1 MTERVYVHVGAPKS
15 GTTYLQ
21 KVLDTNRQTL
31 AAAGVLVVGE
41 THVDLVHAGMV
52 VREDPR
58 LESLPETA
66 RQAWSRL
73 VSEVR
78 TWSGHT
84 AVLSYE
90 LLGGASKAQVRR
102 ALADLDGIEVH
113 VVVSARDFARAVP
126 SAWQEKL
133 KFAFAQPLE
142 EWVPRPEKDGP
153 RAEWGWRTMDPAGVA
168 ARWGAD
174 LPAERV
180 HIVTAP
186 RENATRDELWRR
198 FADACSLEVPGLRTD
213 VPRANESLGVVAA
226 ELLRRVNELVT
237 APLTSSREQAA
248 WIRDTLAHGVLTR
261 LDKEPIG
268 LTEAQLADAQERS
281 EASIATLA
289 ASGYDIHGDLE
300 DLRADAVDGR
310 TPGQT
315 TESELLDAAVRTIL
329 ELLLMVREAATAGVA
344 PAVHPVEEPQP
355 QRGVRGRVGRAGK
368 GVARAATSGALFLEN
383 RRLQARLDAL
393 EAEVQTTRMLQL
405 RVAELGD
412 VVTELLLPAA
422 QRDHEATAAAIAK
435 YRKES
440 L

>member
-1 MTERVYVHVGAPKS
+1 MTERVYMHVGAPKS

-31 AAAGVLVVGE
+31 ADAGVLVVGE
-41 THVDLVHAGMV
+41 SRVDLVHAGMA

-58 LESLPETA
+58 LDTLPETA

-73 VSEVR
+73 VAEIR
-78 TWSGHT
+78 AWPGHT

-90 LLGGASKAQVRR
+90 LLGGASTEQVRR
-102 ALADLDGIEVH
+102 ALADLAGLEVH
-113 VVVSARDFARAVP
+113 VVVSARDFAKAVP

-133 KFAFAQPLE
+133 KFAFTQPLE
-142 EWVPRPEKDGP
+142 QWVPRPEEDGP

-186 RENATRDELWRR
+186 RGDAARDELWRR
-198 FADACSLEVPGLRTD
+198 FAAACSLDVPGLRTD

-226 ELLRRVNELVT
+226 ELLRRVNERVG
-237 APLTSSREQAA
+237 APISSSREQAT

-261 LDKEPIG
+261 LGKEPIG
-268 LTEAQLADAQERS
+268 LTEAQHADARERS
-281 EASIATLA
+281 AAAIATLA
-289 ASGYDIHGDLE
+289 ASGYDIVGDLE
-300 DLRADAVDGR
+300 DLRAGDVDGR
-310 TPGQT
+310 TPSQV
-315 TESELLDAAVRTIL
+315 TEPELLDAATRTIV
-329 ELLLMVREAATAGVA
+329 ELLLMVREAATVPTPGPVHEVA
-344 PAVHPVEEPQP
+344 EAEP

-393 EAEVQTTRMLQL
+393 ESQVQATRMLQL

-422 QRDHEATAAAIAK
+422 QRDQEATAAAIAK
-435 YRKES
+435 YRKDS